1 MNPIPGDALNTYV
14 AAGVAVQSQ
23 WYNPV
28 TDSPY
33 SPYVLFKYLFMQG
46 DYNTGL
52 GICQVSNAAMN
63 TPYGEKIEY
72 PNGEKKGV
80 GLGLAGQDQTRPAV
94 AVSAMRRRITVVTE
108 KCPDSKCS
116 STDIFI
122 AAALAQN
129 GDLTQS
135 TLLYWRLNYSTT
147 PITPNG
153 SKIDWKK
160 FFEGADQE
168 GQHHARFQLKLFY
181 NDAIELRNRGWYLP
195 EIAEAE
201 ITEFIQGA
209 YR

>member
-72 PNGEKKGV
+72 PNREKKGV

-94 AVSAMRRRITVVTE
+94 AVSAMRRRITAVKD

-129 GDLTQS
+129 GNLTPSDMQVWTS
-135 TLLYWRLNYSTT
+135 GKLRLH
-147 PITPNG
+147 PIDPNG
-153 SKIDWKK
+153 ITIKW
-160 FFEGADQE
+160 ADFLN
-168 GQHHARFQLKLFY
+168 GVDHYVRFQLKLFY

-195 EIAEAE
+195 EIAEAD
-201 ITEFIQGA
+201 ISTLTTGA